1 MHYLRVT
8 DDLGDLLDDLTVS
21 LPDGDMVDIDE
32 EPAFWISYDPAPTGL
47 WAQLRE
53 QSHLTGLWPVLV
65 NDDEPWWHDVAAPEA
80 VSYIDQHDP
89 TEFMAEIWR
98 RWVDRANGNVDLLA
112 PFGEHCPGLTASGA
126 KARDPEAVAD
136 WHASMIEPESPFLA
150 LVPVYRGAD
159 AITAMGW
166 EGALGH
172 SETVPLSAMVRTW
185 EERFGAR
192 LVRVGRNSLTLSIA
206 GPPVV
211 EEHALHVAAEHW
223 AFCPDNLERG
233 AGALID
239 YGKDIQEQITWNFTW
254 HQSPH

>member
-1 MHYLRVT
+1 MSE
-8 DDLGDLLDDLTVS
+8 DLDDLLDDLSAS
-21 LPDGDMVDIDE
+21 LPEGDRVYVDDE
-32 EPAFWISYDPAPTGL
+32 PTFWISDDPAPTGL
-47 WAQLRE
+47 WAELRE
-53 QSHLTGLWPVLV
+53 LHTSTGLWPVLV
-65 NDDEPWWHDVAAPEA
+65 SEDEPWWTRVAVPEDPR
-80 VSYIDQHDP
+80 YIDQHDP
-89 TEFMAEIWR
+89 TEFMAEVWR
-98 RWVDRANGNVDLLA
+98 KWVDQANGNVDLLA
-112 PFGEHCPGLTASGA
+112 PFGEHCPGLTASGS

-136 WHASMIEPESPFLA
+136 WHASMIEPENPFLA
-150 LVPVYRGAD
+150 LVPVDRGAD

-166 EGALGH
+166 EGAHGH
-172 SETVPLSAMVRTW
+172 AETVPLSAMIRTW

-239 YGKDIQEQITWNFTW
+239 YGKQIQEQITWTFTW
-254 HQSPH
+254 H